1 MKTDPGGGYTNQ
13 LNVSLRNGVVFET
26 LFIPNRCPNDTLYVA
41 FPCGGRSS
49 GRTMFNYWSWSKY
62 LNGDMLCVEDPSY
75 KKIFSKRGG
84 DRVVCWFFGEEDNSY
99 LVNLA
104 SLLQELRERARYA
117 RIVFFGHSAGGYA
130 SLFMA
135 NEMKGTSAIVCA
147 PQIVIEKWVHYKNYP
162 EIHHLAGKDLF
173 GRFDLHR
180 IIENRSSNFLIMYNG
195 QDALD
200 AMQIDHLVGFELK
213 DDVTKVGNVVILR
226 GESLCRPTHRFIFDP
241 ISLPALSELAASM
254 EAGKSWETIRSL
266 GSGLLAYTEQVHEN
280 KAKSILAG
288 LQGEISNELLR
299 RSWNQFEVRCINDR
313 LEIYFRVF
321 GARFRYYVCLV
332 DSKDEIFTIGIHAHS
347 KSLTP
352 SLKSML
358 MKLASNFKFSV
369 REATYFTLFK
379 KLNESSSVQ
388 NEFYKLLDKTHEIF
402 YLTLMREITVELSSF
417 PDQPMTSVKNMRT

>member
-1 MKTDPGGGYTNQ
+1 
-13 LNVSLRNGVVFET
+13 
-26 LFIPNRCPNDTLYVA
+26 
-41 FPCGGRSS
+41 
-49 GRTMFNYWSWSKY
+49 
-62 LNGDMLCVEDPSY
+62 
-75 KKIFSKRGG
+75 
-84 DRVVCWFFGEEDNSY
+84 
-99 LVNLA
+99 
-104 SLLQELRERARYA
+104 
-117 RIVFFGHSAGGYA
+117 
-130 SLFMA
+130 MA

-147 PQIVIEKWVHYKNYP
+147 PQIVIEKWVYYKNYP

-299 RSWNQFEVRCINDR
+299 RSWNQFEVPLFVRI
-313 LEIYFRVF
+313 LFR
-321 GARFRYYVCLV
+321 
-332 DSKDEIFTIGIHAHS
+332 
-347 KSLTP
+347 
-352 SLKSML
+352 
-358 MKLASNFKFSV
+358 
-369 REATYFTLFK
+369 FTL
-379 KLNESSSVQ
+379 
-388 NEFYKLLDKTHEIF
+388 
-402 YLTLMREITVELSSF
+402 
-417 PDQPMTSVKNMRT
+417 